1 MNFYFVIQS
10 SLFKLIKK
18 IIHMENKEI
27 LIVGKSMFW
36 GSFILGNFC
45 LFGYL
50 FTKNE
55 DYAFYGFMLL
65 IYGSMVNLLVIA
77 GLLVYGFFYREKLK
91 SCMKS
96 SMILLINI
104 PVAIVYAAV
113 GLNIIN

>member
-1 MNFYFVIQS
+1 
-10 SLFKLIKK
+10 
-18 IIHMENKEI
+18 MENKEI

-36 GSFILGNFC
+36 SSFILGNIC

-50 FTKNE
+50 LTKN
-55 DYAFYGFMLL
+55 DVFAVGGYMLL
-65 IYGSMVNLLVIA
+65 IFGSILNLLVIA
-77 GLLVYGFFYREKLK
+77 GLLGYGFFYKEKLR

-104 PVAIVYAAV
+104 PVAIVYAAI